1 MFGISWREPLGRNFL
16 GEFEQIVLLAM
27 ARVGDEAY
35 AVSIHDEILR
45 TTGRSVSIPAVYVTL
60 SRLEKKELV
69 SSWMGEPSPTRGGRA
84 KRYFELTAKGREAL
98 AQSRDVFDQLWDGL
112 ELEAR

>member
-1 MFGISWREPLGRNFL
+1 MGRNFL

-27 ARVGDEAY
+27 ARVGDDAY
-35 AVSIHDEILR
+35 AVSIHDEILQ

-60 SRLEKKELV
+60 SRLEKKGLV

-84 KRYFELTAKGREAL
+84 KRHFELSDAGREAL
-98 AQSRDVFDQLWDGL
+98 EQSRDVLRQLWDGL
-112 ELEAR
+112 KLEAK

>member
-1 MFGISWREPLGRNFL
+1 MGRNFL

-27 ARVGDEAY
+27 ARVGDQAY

-60 SRLEKKELV
+60 SRLEKKGLV
-69 SSWMGEPSPTRGGRA
+69 SSWMGEPSPKRGGRA
-84 KRYFELTAKGREAL
+84 KRYFELSDEGRDAL
-98 AQSRDVFDQLWDGL
+98 EESREVFDQLWSGL
-112 ELEAR
+112 ELEAK